1 VEGEY
6 GGVVACP
13 GEQRLNGGRR
23 FPVGGGCGSCC
34 RRGPALR
41 AVPVSLLVRRC
52 QRREGERGALPAWR
66 PGAHAREGGAGRS
79 RRGPGRR
86 RKKAGKRKEGK
97 KRKEK
102 EKRKQKKKREK
113 GRKENE
119 K

>member
-1 VEGEY
+1 LDVMRRVGSSWRGEY

-13 GEQRLNGGRR
+13 GEQRLNGGRW
-23 FPVGGGCGSCC
+23 FPVGGCGSYC
-34 RRGPALR
+34 RRRPALR
-41 AVPVSLLVRRC
+41 VAPAR
-52 QRREGERGALPAWR
+52 GGRGALPAWR
-66 PGAHAREGGAGRS
+66 LGAHAREGGASRG

-97 KRKEK
+97 KR
-102 EKRKQKKKREK
+102 EK